1 MVNFS
6 SRQKFSAWPNPDLP
20 PVAAGV
26 YAVWEGDTL
35 IYCGISGREFEKA
48 VSAAKPKFGL
58 GCVPKVVTGGVDD
71 FMNARRCGRGMGG
84 KMAINLVLWV

>member
-35 IYCGISGREFEKA
+35 IYCGMSGREFEKA

-58 GCVPKVVTGGVDD
+58 GCVPKVVEKWPAHLIEPHPYKNTA
-71 FMNARRCGRGMGG
+71 FIHF
-84 KMAINLVLWV
+84 KIT

>member
-1 MVNFS
+1 MANFS
-6 SRQKFSAWPNPDLP
+6 SRQKFSAWPNQDLP

-35 IYCGISGREFEKA
+35 IYCGMSGREFEKA

-58 GCVPKVVTGGVDD
+58 GCVPKVVTGGVDN
-71 FMNARRCGRGMGG
+71 FMNARRCGRSMGG
-84 KMAINLVLWV
+84 RMAINSVL